1 MPEPSSTLLKY
12 VKSYCQHCKV
22 NDVWHT
28 MENYQAHKAG
38 KHEPEYWGRQSLETG
53 KEKID
58 KLELIKFYFNLDSK
72 TQRWLERS

>member
-53 KEKID
+53 KEKKDENQTKIRCYQQKKD
-58 KLELIKFYFNLDSK
+58 CFV
-72 TQRWLERS
+72 

>member
-58 KLELIKFYFNLDSK
+58 KLELIDKNGYVSI
-72 TQRWLERS
+72 LE